1 VLTGSALRDAVKE
14 LFESRRLM
22 LEDVTDALE
31 LSRLFGGLVELAR
44 NRTHWIVRVREDSPS
59 HSEEE

>member
-1 VLTGSALRDAVKE
+1 MKE

-22 LEDVTDALE
+22 LEEVTDALE
-31 LSRLFGGLVELAR
+31 ISRLFGGLVELAR
-44 NRTHWIVRVREDSPS
+44 NRTHWIVRVREDWPS